1 MMKGL
6 KGVLTRRASHK
17 DTKSS
22 SSSPAAAAS
31 ASTKQHATSKSRSLS
46 ASRPSSASN
55 TKIPSTDTNTNTP
68 HIQVITPTTTP
79 PPTTTTA
86 NLSSPSLAQN
96 STNQHNILV
105 SPTTPGRSAEVTKQI
120 LKDTPKDTIPA
131 VRTPRRQRSSRIYAT
146 REKADLEK
154 SPYFND
160 VPPSKRQELFILK
173 LQQCQ
178 VLFDFNDPSSE
189 LRNKE
194 IKRQELQEMLE
205 YVATSRGAISDLI
218 YPDVIRMFTV
228 NTFRTI
234 SPQASTVNEGYD
246 PEEDEPALETAWPHL
261 QLVYEFFLRFV
272 ESQDFNPQIARK
284 YIDQKFILQ
293 LLELFDKRLLK
304 TTLHRIYGKFLNLR
318 AFIRRSINN
327 IFFQFIYETEHFNG
341 VAELLEIL
349 GSIINGF
356 ALPLKKE
363 HKTFLHKVLIPLHK
377 PAHLATYS
385 PQLTYCVVQ
394 FLEKDPDLVPGVMQ
408 GLMRYWPK
416 VNSAKEVIFLTE
428 FEEILDVTENGF
440 DQDMMVPFF
449 QRLAAC
455 VASPHFQVAERAL
468 YFYTYEDVIRIMDDH
483 IDIIMPIIFPSIYK
497 HSNQHWNRTIH
508 QLVYNTLQLLM
519 KMDQDLFEKLVDQY
533 KRDELENAESRLQ
546 EERRLAWKKVEAR
559 AAELQQKS
567 SASLSSSSTTEE
579 TESIDSAL
587 LLQSSHA
594 TVTNTTTTEQQ
605 QQQDKQSAVVVLDG
619 QDKPIEAIAPPTLTT
634 EKIITTEDSDNE
646 SWHSV

>member
-6 KGVLTRRASHK
+6 KGVLTRRTSHK

-22 SSSPAAAAS
+22 SSSS
-31 ASTKQHATSKSRSLS
+31 STITKQHVANKSRSS
-46 ASRPSSASN
+46 TSSSTTRSSSASN
-55 TKIPSTDTNTNTP
+55 NKIPSTDTNTNTP
-68 HIQVITPTTTP
+68 HIQVITPP
-79 PPTTTTA
+79 PPPST
-86 NLSSPSLAQN
+86 LPLSSSPSLVQN
-96 STNQHNILV
+96 NTNQQQQQHNILV
-105 SPTTPGRSAEVTKQI
+105 NPTTPGRSAEVTKQI

-234 SPQASTVNEGYD
+234 SPQTSTVNEGYD

-293 LLELFDKRLLK
+293 LLELFDSEDPRERDFLK

-394 FLEKDPDLVPGVMQ
+394 FLEKDPDLVPGVIQ

-497 HSNQHWNRTIH
+497 HSNEHWNRTIH

-533 KRDELENAESRLQ
+533 KRDELENVESRLK

-559 AAELQQKS
+559 AAQLQQKS

-587 LLQSSHA
+587 LLQTNHA
-594 TVTNTTTTEQQ
+594 TVTNATTIIDQEM
-605 QQQDKQSAVVVLDG
+605 KPAAVMVMDG
-619 QDKPIEAIAPPTLTT
+619 QDKPIEVATHT
-634 EKIITTEDSDNE
+634 EKTATAEDSDNE

>member
-6 KGVLTRRASHK
+6 KGVLTRRTSHK

-22 SSSPAAAAS
+22 SSSS
-31 ASTKQHATSKSRSLS
+31 TITKQHVANKSRSS
-46 ASRPSSASN
+46 TSSSTTRSSSASN
-55 TKIPSTDTNTNTP
+55 NKIPSTDTNTNTP
-68 HIQVITPTTTP
+68 HIQVITPP
-79 PPTTTTA
+79 PAPST
-86 NLSSPSLAQN
+86 LPLSSSPSLVQN
-96 STNQHNILV
+96 NTNQHNILV
-105 SPTTPGRSAEVTKQI
+105 NPTTPGRSAEVTKQI

-234 SPQASTVNEGYD
+234 SPQTSAVNEGYD

-293 LLELFDKRLLK
+293 LLELFDSEDPRERDFLK

-394 FLEKDPDLVPGVMQ
+394 FLEKDPDLVPGVIQ

-497 HSNQHWNRTIH
+497 HSNEHWNRTIH

-533 KRDELENAESRLQ
+533 KRDELENVESRLK

-559 AAELQQKS
+559 AAQLQQKS

-587 LLQSSHA
+587 LLQTNHA
-594 TVTNTTTTEQQ
+594 TVTNETTITDQEM
-605 QQQDKQSAVVVLDG
+605 KPAAVIVMDG
-619 QDKPIEAIAPPTLTT
+619 QDKPIEVATHT
-634 EKIITTEDSDNE
+634 EKAATAEDSDNE

>member
-6 KGVLTRRASHK
+6 KGVLSRSKSHK
-17 DTKSS
+17 ENKSS
-22 SSSPAAAAS
+22 R
-31 ASTKQHATSKSRSLS
+31 QHPTTKSRS
-46 ASRPSSASN
+46 
-55 TKIPSTDTNTNTP
+55 
-68 HIQVITPTTTP
+68 TPTRSS
-79 PPTTTTA
+79 TA
-86 NLSSPSLAQN
+86 
-96 STNQHNILV
+96 
-105 SPTTPGRSAEVTKQI
+105 SPTKPQAPEHLTARGSARSAEVTNKI

-131 VRTPRRQRSSRIYAT
+131 VRTPRRQRSSRIYVP
-146 REKADLEK
+146 REKAELEK

-160 VPPSKRQELFILK
+160 VPQSKRQELFVIK
-173 LQQCQ
+173 LIQCQ
-178 VLFDFNDPSSE
+178 VLFDFNDPSSD

-205 YVATSRGAISDLI
+205 YVATTRGAISDMI

-234 SPQASTVNEGYD
+234 SPQTSAVNEGYD

-272 ESQDFNPQIARK
+272 ESPDFNPQIARK
-284 YIDQKFILQ
+284 HIDQKFILQ
-293 LLELFDKRLLK
+293 LLELFDSEDPRERDFLK

-363 HKTFLHKVLIPLHK
+363 HKTFLFKVLVPLHK
-377 PAHLATYS
+377 PASLATYS

-394 FLEKDPDLVPGVMQ
+394 FLEKDPDLVPGVIQ

-428 FEEILDVTENGF
+428 FEEILDVIEAPEF
-440 DQDMMVPFF
+440 EVVMVPFF
-449 QRLAAC
+449 QKLAQC
-455 VASPHFQVAERAL
+455 VSSPHFQVAERAL
-468 YFYTYEDVIRIMDDH
+468 YFYNYEDVIH
-483 IDIIMPIIFPSIYK
+483 IINDNLEVVMPIIFPSLYR
-497 HSNQHWNRTIH
+497 HSKDHWNRTIH
-508 QLVYNTLQLLM
+508 GLVYNALQLLM
-519 KMDQDLFEKLVDQY
+519 KLDDELFEKYVEKY
-533 KRDELENAESRLQ
+533 KQ
-546 EERRLAWKKVEAR
+546 EELGNVK
-559 AAELQQKS
+559 QKS
-567 SASLSSSSTTEE
+567 VDDRLKTWKILEEKALLEKNKSLNIDKNELDNNVSSHLTVQENNDDTMTTSSATTIVCTADEDESIAPSIDTTNTTLIFEHNNNNTNTNNTTTNSTTPSLSST
-579 TESIDSAL
+579 I
-587 LLQSSHA
+587 
-594 TVTNTTTTEQQ
+594 EQEKLP
-605 QQQDKQSAVVVLDG
+605 KQPED
-619 QDKPIEAIAPPTLTT
+619 
-634 EKIITTEDSDNE
+634 DSDNE